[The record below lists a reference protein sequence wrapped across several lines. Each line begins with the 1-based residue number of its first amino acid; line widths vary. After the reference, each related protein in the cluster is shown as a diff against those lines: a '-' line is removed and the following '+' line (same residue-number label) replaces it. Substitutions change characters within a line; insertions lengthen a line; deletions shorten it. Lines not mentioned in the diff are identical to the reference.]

1 MNQHCIYLQITLW
14 SIGGASQVKW
24 IVGDVITLNLAENES
39 LADRH
44 LVGGQGTSLIRADDR
59 GATQGLNRGQTPYNS
74 ILLGHPASTYE
85 RGGRGGKSQFSSIF
99 YRAYTNSF
107 HGLLSEQ
114 NRKKTT
120 WNKNYKHLSVL
131 VYRHPADYKI
141 YFKLDFF
148 V

>member
-85 RGGRGGKSQFSSIF
+85 RGGRGEKV
-99 YRAYTNSF
+99 SF
-107 HGLLSEQ
+107 LQYFTEPIQIVFMVYFQ
-114 NRKKTT
+114 NRTEKKHETKTT
-120 WNKNYKHLSVL
+120 NTYLYWYTDTLQTIKSILN
-131 VYRHPADYKI
+131 
-141 YFKLDFF
+141 
-148 V
+148 